1 MRRVLLRVLSRVLLA
16 SLVFVG
22 CVVAGG
28 AWWLH
33 RALAPVE
40 PDSAEETLVPFEI
53 EPGDSL
59 VRVASA
65 LEAGRLVRNARAA
78 RWYARFEDLATRL
91 KVGEYRLSRGQST
104 PEILTILTEGRV
116 ETHAVVIPEGLRA
129 TEIADRLARAG
140 LADTQAFLEVVRDPG
155 TAERLGV
162 EGPGLEGYLFPDT
175 YRFARGLPAV
185 RIVESMVQRFLEV
198 YRELEPEARREE
210 IPMRDLVTLA
220 SIVEKETGAHEE
232 RPLIAAVFLNRL
244 ARGMRLETDPTVI
257 YGIEDFDGNLK
268 RVHLEDSDNPYN
280 TYRSRGLPPGPIA
293 NPGRAALEAVLRPAD
308 VPYLYFVSRND
319 GTHVFSKTYAEH
331 ARHVDRFQRR
341 GRR

>member
-1 MRRVLLRVLSRVLLA
+1 LRALLA
-16 SLVFVG
+16 SLILLA
-22 CVVAGG
+22 CAAAGG
-28 AWWLH
+28 VWWVQQT
-33 RALAPVE
+33 LAPVDPGAIDE
-40 PDSAEETLVPFEI
+40 DTPVPFAI

-59 VRVASA
+59 ERVASA
-65 LEAGRLVRNARAA
+65 LEAEGLVRNARAT
-78 RWYARFEDLATRL
+78 RWYAELEDLAAEL

-104 PEILTILTEGRV
+104 PEILAILTEGRV
-116 ETHAVVIPEGLRA
+116 ETHAVVLPEGLRA
-129 TEIADRLARAG
+129 TEIADRLAQAG
-140 LADTQAFLEVVRDPG
+140 LADPRAFLEVVQDPG
-155 TAERLGV
+155 AAERLGV

-175 YRFARGLPAV
+175 YRFARGLPAS
-185 RIVESMVQRFLEV
+185 RIVESMVQAFLTV
-198 YRELEPEARREE
+198 YRELEPEARRQQ

-220 SIVEKETGAHEE
+220 SIIEKETGAPEE

-280 TYRSRGLPPGPIA
+280 TYRRRGLPPGPIA

>member
-1 MRRVLLRVLSRVLLA
+1 MRALLA
-16 SLVFVG
+16 SLVLLA

-28 AWWLH
+28 VWWIQQ
-33 RALAPVE
+33 ALAPVE
-40 PDSAEETLVPFEI
+40 PAPAEGTLVSFDI

-59 VRVASA
+59 DRVASA
-65 LEAGRLVRNARAA
+65 LEAEGLIKDARVT
-78 RWYARFEDLATRL
+78 RWYARLQNFATRL

-129 TEIADRLARAG
+129 TEIADRLAQTG
-140 LADTQAFLEVVRDPG
+140 LADPRAFLEVVHDPNA
-155 TAERLGV
+155 AERLGV
-162 EGPGLEGYLFPDT
+162 AGPGLEGYLFPES
-175 YRFARGLPAV
+175 YRFARGLPAS
-185 RIVESMVQRFLEV
+185 RIVESMVQAFLEV
-198 YRELEPEARREE
+198 YRELEPEARRQG
-210 IPMRDLVTLA
+210 IPMRELVTLA
-220 SIVEKETGAHEE
+220 SIVEKETGAPEE

-257 YGIEDFDGNLK
+257 YGIENFDGNLK
-268 RVHLEDSDNPYN
+268 RIHLEDADNPYN
-280 TYRSRGLPPGPIA
+280 TYRNRGLPPGPIS
-293 NPGRAALEAVLRPAD
+293 NPGRAALEAVLGPAD

-341 GRR
+341 GGR